1 MAVKNSKIGA
11 ILSSIGS
18 TITLIIGLATVSMAR
33 TSYFPDP
40 SIPPF
45 LPYISGFATIFV
57 SVTSLTGSVLAFRGF
72 RWGYIF
78 VLVAGFG
85 GLVGTFLPIYV
96 YDTGY
101 GLYMIYLVISYIY
114 ADLVL
119 MIVGGILGFALV
131 DKRE

>member
-1 MAVKNSKIGA
+1 MGVKNSKIGA

-18 TITLIIGLATVSMAR
+18 TITLIVGLSTVSMAR
-33 TSYFPDP
+33 TAYLPDP
-40 SIPPF
+40 SIPAF
-45 LPYISGFATIFV
+45 LPYITGIATVLV
-57 SVTSLTGSVLAFRGF
+57 SVISLTGSALAFKGF

-85 GLVGTFLPIYV
+85 GLVCTFLPIYV

-101 GLYMIYLVISYIY
+101 GLYMIYLVNSYIY

>member
-18 TITLIIGLATVSMAR
+18 TITMIIGLVTISMAR
-33 TSYFPDP
+33 TAYLPDP
-40 SIPPF
+40 SIPAF
-45 LPYISGFATIFV
+45 VPYIPGFVTLFV

-78 VLVAGFG
+78 VLAAGFG
-85 GLVGTFLPIYV
+85 GLVCTFLPIYV

-101 GLYMIYLVISYIY
+101 GLYMIYLATSYLY
-114 ADLVL
+114 ADLIL